1 MQIWALTDPG
11 NLRLQNQDAYE
22 TLSLGYDRALLVV
35 CDGMGGARAG
45 NVASELAV
53 KAFSDHIRAS
63 HKGVSGAERI
73 FSLLREALAR
83 ANRAVYEKAQSSEDY
98 AGMGTTLVATLI
110 VKNTAYLINVGDS
123 RAYHFSQNGV
133 QQITQDHSLV
143 QMMVLRGEL
152 TPEQAKNFP
161 GKNLITRLSALSRRW
176 RAMCLRR
183 SCGRTS
189 ACCCAPTGSPT
200 RWQIR
205 RCSLRWRTDSAEATA
220 ASALCRS
227 PSTAARPT
235 T

>member
-11 NLRLQNQDAYE
+11 NLRPQNQDAYE

-152 TPEQAKNFP
+152 TPEQAKNSHHP
-161 GKNLITRLSALSRRW
+161 RR
-176 RAMCLRR
+176 RH
-183 SCGRTS
+183 
-189 ACCCAPTGSPT
+189 
-200 RWQIR
+200 
-205 RCSLRWRTDSAEATA
+205 
-220 ASALCRS
+220 
-227 PSTAARPT
+227 
-235 T
+235 